1 MKKNTK
7 ASGKNGS
14 SKAAVRLAPAAS
26 RNGSDTAGKKSA
38 SSNGQRLHPT
48 RIDIPEKLRSQLCD
62 ILNETLATTLD
73 LYTQTKQAHWNVKG
87 VHFYQLHLLFDEMAT
102 ELGEYT
108 DLFAERITT
117 LAGTAFGTVQMAAKA
132 SILPDYPRDLDEGM
146 LHVAALADRYAQY
159 AELLRENIDVTDHLG
174 DKDTA
179 DIYTEVSRDIDKRL
193 WFLEAHLQAASAARE
208 TGNPR
213 VAAKPKR

>member
-1 MKKNTK
+1 MKKNSK
-7 ASGKNGS
+7 PSSKNG
-14 SKAAVRLAPAAS
+14 AAKSTVRLATAPA
-26 RNGSDTAGKKSA
+26 RNGNESAKKN
-38 SSNGQRLHPT
+38 NGQRLHPT

-62 ILNETLATTLD
+62 ILNETLATTFD
-73 LYTQTKQAHWNVKG
+73 LYSQTKQAHWNVKG
-87 VHFYQLHLLFDEMAT
+87 VHFYQLHLLFDEMAG
-102 ELGEYT
+102 ELDEYT
-108 DLFAERITT
+108 DMFAERITT

-146 LHVAALADRYAQY
+146 LHVATLADRWAQY
-159 AELLRENIDVTDHLG
+159 GEMLRENIDVCDHLG

-179 DIYTEVSRDIDKRL
+179 DLYTEVSRDIDKRL
-193 WFLEAHLQAASAARE
+193 WFLEAHLQAESAARE